1 MKDDLIADI
10 WTLVIEH
17 IPEKHRKDL
26 AADFVNTLLDYGIKE
41 SVLQSLQ
48 GVDGYLDDA
57 INYATDGEEIEEGD
71 VSAHQQHRDDDDER
85 GVPEFLILPETSLA
99 VVPRPLHLRQFRAD
113 LVDVGADL
121 HEFRMRK

>member
-41 SVLQSLQ
+41 STLQSLL
-48 GVDGYLDDA
+48 GVDPYLDTA
-57 INYATDGEEIEEGD
+57 IEYAVDGEEVADEEEEYY
-71 VSAHQQHRDDDDER
+71 DED
-85 GVPEFLILPETSLA
+85 EE
-99 VVPRPLHLRQFRAD
+99 
-113 LVDVGADL
+113 
-121 HEFRMRK
+121 

>member
-1 MKDDLIADI
+1 MKEDLIADI

-41 SVLQSLQ
+41 SMLKDLI

-57 INYATDGEEIEEGD
+57 IDYATDGEEIEDE
-71 VSAHQQHRDDDDER
+71 DDSYEDE
-85 GVPEFLILPETSLA
+85 E
-99 VVPRPLHLRQFRAD
+99 
-113 LVDVGADL
+113 
-121 HEFRMRK
+121 

>member
-41 SVLQSLQ
+41 SVLDSLQ
-48 GVDGYLDDA
+48 GVDPFLDEA
-57 INYATDGEEIEEGD
+57 ITYAIDGEEIE
-71 VSAHQQHRDDDDER
+71 DDADSYDE
-85 GVPEFLILPETSLA
+85 EE
-99 VVPRPLHLRQFRAD
+99 
-113 LVDVGADL
+113 
-121 HEFRMRK
+121 

>member
-1 MKDDLIADI
+1 MKEDLIADI

-57 INYATDGEEIEEGD
+57 ISYAIDGEEIEDE
-71 VSAHQQHRDDDDER
+71 DDYYEDE
-85 GVPEFLILPETSLA
+85 E
-99 VVPRPLHLRQFRAD
+99 
-113 LVDVGADL
+113 
-121 HEFRMRK
+121 

>member
-41 SVLQSLQ
+41 STLQSLL
-48 GVDGYLDDA
+48 GVDPYLDTA
-57 INYATDGEEIEEGD
+57 IEYAVDGEEIADEE
-71 VSAHQQHRDDDDER
+71 DEDYY
-85 GVPEFLILPETSLA
+85 EDE
-99 VVPRPLHLRQFRAD
+99 
-113 LVDVGADL
+113 
-121 HEFRMRK
+121 E

>member
-41 SVLQSLQ
+41 STLKSLL
-48 GVDGYLDDA
+48 GVDAYLDTA
-57 INYATDGEEIEEGD
+57 IEYAVDGEEIVDEEEEYY
-71 VSAHQQHRDDDDER
+71 DED
-85 GVPEFLILPETSLA
+85 EE
-99 VVPRPLHLRQFRAD
+99 
-113 LVDVGADL
+113 
-121 HEFRMRK
+121 